1 MRETCINTT
10 IKPWGCA
17 GKTIYMHTCSVQRL
31 RMRRRRSK
39 LTFFSSST
47 ATENDA
53 TVQLAEATDVALD
66 SDGEMLAKK
75 SAKLEAADQS

>member
-1 MRETCINTT
+1 MRHASIQQSNRGDATKNNLRTC
-10 IKPWGCA
+10 P
-17 GKTIYMHTCSVQRL
+17 VQRL